1 MRKQSVTIKK
11 IHKFRPVA
19 AHSRSAGG
27 IWPIWLGLLLLLA
40 LPCGPVSAQ
49 SPIKPVSELARLSL
63 LEGAPETVPPEGA
76 VLWAGLEFRL
86 ATHVKTYWRTVGDS
100 GLPPVFS
107 WAGSRNLQSVEV
119 LWPAPSRFQDK
130 SGSSIGYHDQLVLP
144 FKVIP
149 LDPKQPVHLKLS
161 LDYAVC
167 DTLCMPA
174 HFDGSL
180 TLSPRSTRSTAS
192 QTMIREALAKV
203 PLPVMIQAQS
213 PLALL
218 SISAQDTHL
227 LLETVWPADAGNA
240 DLFVEGPEGWVFGPP
255 VSLSATVDTAGR
267 RIRRD
272 RVGIEEK
279 PQADSL
285 LAGLEMIVTLA
296 TNGMAVETRVTL
308 DKQGHAP

>member
-1 MRKQSVTIKK
+1 MRKQSVTFKK
-11 IHKFRPVA
+11 THKFRPGP
-19 AHSRSAGG
+19 AHSRSDGG
-27 IWPIWLGLLLLLA
+27 IWPVLLATLLLLA
-40 LPCGPVSAQ
+40 LPCGHVTAQ
-49 SPIKPVSELARLSL
+49 SSIKPVSELARLSL
-63 LEGAPETVPPEGA
+63 LEGASETGQPEA
-76 VLWAGLEFRL
+76 IALWAGLEFRL

-107 WAGSRNLQSVEV
+107 WTGSRNLQSVEV
-119 LWPAPSRFQDK
+119 LWPVPSRFQDK
-130 SGSSIGYHDQLVLP
+130 SGSSIGYHDHLVLP
-144 FKVIP
+144 FKVTP
-149 LDPKQPVHLKLS
+149 LDPKQPVYLKLS

-167 DTLCMPA
+167 DILCMPA
-174 HFDGSL
+174 HFDGVV

-192 QTMIREALAKV
+192 QTLIREALAKV

-227 LLETVWPADAGNA
+227 LLESVWPAHTGNA

-255 VSLSATVDTAGR
+255 VPLSDTVETTGR

-272 RVGIEEK
+272 RISIDEK

-285 LAGLEMIVTLA
+285 MAGLAMIVTLA
-296 TNGMAVETRVTL
+296 TGDMAVETRVTL